1 MNCKRVSLAFKDG
14 THANDKRPLSQIWT
28 SFAYQ
33 LQVSFQLQRWCS
45 FPIDLNFSFKYHPLQ
60 KWGWICTS
68 KIWTESV
75 WDASRSVLGS
85 INNIERAR
93 VCELKSLDPDRPLS
107 ASARVFWLHP
117 IMFTFWATFEPRL
130 LSQAMQRGILA
141 TGQVIDGLLEG
152 VDTAGDITLI
162 DLIPNKLLG
171 SRRTIP
177 CSCDC
182 NIIEPFLQLP
192 LGSFTLMLVRSRWFF
207 YIK

>member
-1 MNCKRVSLAFKDG
+1 MNCNRVSLAFKDG

-33 LQVSFQLQRWCS
+33 LQESFQLQRWCS

-117 IMFTFWATFEPRL
+117 ITFTFWATFEPRL
-130 LSQAMQRGILA
+130 LSA
-141 TGQVIDGLLEG
+141 E
-152 VDTAGDITLI
+152 
-162 DLIPNKLLG
+162 
-171 SRRTIP
+171 
-177 CSCDC
+177 
-182 NIIEPFLQLP
+182 FLQLGKWSMVCLKVLTLLVISHWSTWSP
-192 LGSFTLMLVRSRWFF
+192 TSFSVVDERFLVAVIATSLNLSCSFLWDPSPWCWWDPGDSFIL